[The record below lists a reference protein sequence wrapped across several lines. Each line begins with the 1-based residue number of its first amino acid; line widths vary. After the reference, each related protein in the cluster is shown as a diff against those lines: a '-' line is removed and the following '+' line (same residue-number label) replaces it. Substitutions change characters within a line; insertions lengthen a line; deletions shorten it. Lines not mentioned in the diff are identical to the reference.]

1 MGKAQILQPD
11 QIGALTALCKAGHPN
26 KEIAEITGISL
37 KSVQRWS
44 KKFRDLSDDNISLQ
58 KKSTDSLHK
67 VIDQKG
73 QIISYQA

>member
-11 QIGALTALCKAGHPN
+11 QIGALTTLCKASHPN

-37 KSVQRWS
+37 RKVQRWA
-44 KKFRDLSDDNISLQ
+44 KKFTDSPYDNISLQ
-58 KKSTDSLHK
+58 KKSTDSLQE

-73 QIISYQA
+73 KITSYQA